1 LDAPIIELL
10 RRVRAGDSSASD
22 ELMPVVYGELRRIAR
37 QHLRKER
44 QDHTLQPT
52 ALVNE
57 VYLRMFESSKPQF
70 SDRAHFMAMA
80 SRMMRSILVDD
91 ARARGCA
98 KRGGHDDVDRPAH
111 HFGRLFGGH
120 ASEVPH
126 FDNLGRR
133 RILTRHGLDRQVQ
146 IQQHELRF
154 AHAWLR
160 RRLSG
165 RGSS

>member
-1 LDAPIIELL
+1 
-10 RRVRAGDSSASD
+10 
-22 ELMPVVYGELRRIAR
+22 MPVVYGELRRIAR

-80 SRMMRSILVDD
+80 SRMMRSILVDY

-98 KRGGHDDVDRPAH
+98 KRGGHDQ
-111 HFGRLFGGH
+111 
-120 ASEVPH
+120 
-126 FDNLGRR
+126 
-133 RILTRHGLDRQVQ
+133 RIARDTDLAMPSPNGNARSS
-146 IQQHELRF
+146 
-154 AHAWLR
+154 
-160 RRLSG
+160 SG
-165 RGSS
+165 RSAR